1 MFVYYYYCFPAHF
14 NINYIFLIVV
24 FRNLIIL
31 FITFY
36 NITISG
42 CIHVTQIIPS
52 FFVTF
57 MLNFGIFFPLCK
69 KPKKFCNMQ
78 HFRRILR
85 QKNTSPFPEIGIKNK
100 KTKNML
106 FFIININFHI

>member
-69 KPKKFCNMQ
+69 KPKKTSQYTVISRYIMAEKY
-78 HFRRILR
+78 ISSLR
-85 QKNTSPFPEIGIKNK
+85 ARYQEQKNEKYA
-100 KTKNML
+100 L
-106 FFIININFHI
+106 FHY

>member
-31 FITFY
+31 FITSY
-36 NITISG
+36 NITDG
-42 CIHVTQIIPS
+42 GYIHVTQIIPS

-69 KPKKFCNMQ
+69 KPKKLCNMQ

-85 QKNTSPFPEIGIKNK
+85 QKNTSPFPESGIKNK